1 MRRNRGSK
9 RGLKRKKVKNENF
22 GNSSHEKDGR
32 RRKKNR
38 GQKKFRNDYNGYE
51 INETNETSIP
61 VLNEPIDPERFF
73 KEFVAKR
80 RYVAINIVCSHQCA
94 HDQHNTDLV
103 SFDVSRNR

>member
-9 RGLKRKKVKNENF
+9 RGVKRKNVKNENF

-32 RRKKNR
+32 RRKKGR
-38 GQKKFRNDYNGYE
+38 GQKKFRNDYSGYE
-51 INETNETSIP
+51 IENETSIP

-73 KEFVAKR
+73 KDFVAKR
-80 RYVAINIVCSHQCA
+80 RYVAINIIYLHQCA
-94 HDQHNTDLV
+94 HDQHNTGLV